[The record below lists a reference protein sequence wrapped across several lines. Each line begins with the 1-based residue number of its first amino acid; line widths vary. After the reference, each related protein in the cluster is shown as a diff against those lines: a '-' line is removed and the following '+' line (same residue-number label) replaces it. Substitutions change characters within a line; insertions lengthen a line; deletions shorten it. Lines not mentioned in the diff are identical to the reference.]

1 MLDYERAYDWYK
13 ICPVSL
19 YLYYV
24 RVGMYCKGPHSQRK
38 NRFLNSVEDYRH
50 VVDLAKKYAKYDQ
63 GVILTD
69 PHAAYEKN
77 GCVVGIWPLRLYLL
91 RADFVP
97 RELPKC

>member
-1 MLDYERAYDWYK
+1 MARK
-13 ICPVSL
+13 I
-19 YLYYV
+19 
-24 RVGMYCKGPHSQRK
+24 HSKKPRKQRK
-38 NRFLNSVEDYRH
+38 DYGKNRGKHGVEDYRH